1 MNKHGP
7 EEVGNE
13 TRRLFHAED
22 LDQVIYLLR
31 TEEWDEFW
39 VEREEDDPEGH
50 YSVILTLQD

>member
-1 MNKHGP
+1 MERNKP

-13 TRRLFHAED
+13 TRRLFSADD
-22 LDQVIYLLR
+22 LEQVIYLLR

-39 VEREEDDPEGH
+39 VEKEEDDPEEH